1 MAIRNW
7 ADAIASIESAGSGDY
22 AAVGPLTKKGNRA
35 YGRYQVMDFNVGP
48 WTEKHLG
55 KRLTPQ
61 EFLSN
66 PKAQDAVFEGEF
78 GGYVDRYGSPQEA
91 ASVWFTGKPMAE
103 GAGRTDVLGTS
114 GSGYV
119 SKFNRALGQG
129 GTSMQPTVSTQGA
142 MPSQPE
148 EKQPFYKNP
157 NFWDTL
163 AMGFAGMSLNPN
175 QAIIQSSANRI
186 KGRQEQAASSKSR
199 NRTAEWLKS
208 QGRDDLAQAVLS
220 GAIDGKTAA
229 GIAYQQ
235 PKEEFRQVS
244 GADLGMAG
252 ADAAKMFNVAPDG
265 KITAIGGSGTTVN
278 VGGEGG
284 VTQEAA
290 KVITKRADILSQQGQ
305 NARRSVGMLNALE
318 RELQSSPQGIGGAF
332 VNLAG
337 NLGLEFDG
345 TSAAQAA
352 QAIISRMVPEQRA
365 PGSGPMSDSD
375 LELFKQSLPRLINT
389 PEGNRKI
396 IETLRG
402 VLEYDMQM
410 GAISDDLLLG
420 KLTPEDAIS
429 KYQSLQ
435 NPLSWVQ
442 SEATMPTDDERRK
455 ALELLTGE

>member
-1 MAIRNW
+1 M
-7 ADAIASIESAGSGDY
+7 
-22 AAVGPLTKKGNRA
+22 
-35 YGRYQVMDFNVGP
+35 
-48 WTEKHLG
+48 
-55 KRLTPQ
+55 
-61 EFLSN
+61 
-66 PKAQDAVFEGEF
+66 
-78 GGYVDRYGSPQEA
+78 
-91 ASVWFTGKPMAE
+91 
-103 GAGRTDVLGTS
+103 
-114 GSGYV
+114 
-119 SKFNRALGQG
+119 
-129 GTSMQPTVSTQGA
+129 
-142 MPSQPE
+142 
-148 EKQPFYKNP
+148 
-157 NFWDTL
+157 
-163 AMGFAGMSLNPN
+163 
-175 QAIIQSSANRI
+175 
-186 KGRQEQAASSKSR
+186 
-199 NRTAEWLKS
+199 
-208 QGRDDLAQAVLS
+208 
-220 GAIDGKTAA
+220 
-229 GIAYQQ
+229 
-235 PKEEFRQVS
+235 
-244 GADLGMAG
+244 
-252 ADAAKMFNVAPDG
+252 
-265 KITAIGGSGTTVN
+265 TVN
-278 VGGEGG
+278 MGGEGG

-305 NARRSVGMLNALE
+305 NARRSIGMLNALE